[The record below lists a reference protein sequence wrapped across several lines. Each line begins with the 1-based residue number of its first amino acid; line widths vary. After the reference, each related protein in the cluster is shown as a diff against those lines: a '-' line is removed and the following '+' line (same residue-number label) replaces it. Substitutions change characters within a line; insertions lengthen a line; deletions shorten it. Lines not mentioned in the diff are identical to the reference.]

1 MGYLGFHTLNPLLRG
16 MRTNWPIFFLNLLC
30 MAYFWVVL
38 TPMKR
43 NRVLLVLVLLIG
55 LLPVTNSFAQGSEV
69 IDQVKETIKSGSAKE
84 LSKYLN
90 QTVDVTIEAKVE
102 NYSKAQAEFVLRDFF
117 KAHPPSEFNVIH
129 QGSSKGGQP
138 FAIGQYK
145 SGGDTYRVWMKIK
158 TVRKEQLIQEI
169 SFVKE

>member
-1 MGYLGFHTLNPLLRG
+1 
-16 MRTNWPIFFLNLLC
+16 
-30 MAYFWVVL
+30 
-38 TPMKR
+38 MKG
-43 NRVLLVLVLLIG
+43 NKFILSLVLCTAFLTG
-55 LLPVTNSFAQGSEV
+55 FKAFSQAAGV
-69 IDQVKETIKSGSAKE
+69 IDNVKETIKTGSAKE

-90 QTVDVTIEAKVE
+90 QTVDVTIEGKLE

-145 SGGDTYRVWMKIK
+145 SGSDTYRVWMKIK
-158 TVRKEQLIQEI
+158 TAEKAQLIQEI